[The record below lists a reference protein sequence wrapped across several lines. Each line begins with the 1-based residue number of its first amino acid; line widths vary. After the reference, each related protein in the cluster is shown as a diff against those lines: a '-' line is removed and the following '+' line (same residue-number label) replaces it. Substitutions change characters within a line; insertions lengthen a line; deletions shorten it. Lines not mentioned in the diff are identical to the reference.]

1 MTKDSRTTENLPQSP
16 VEFYIQDQLVK
27 RGIDI
32 NDIEF
37 SSPWGSER
45 RYLRYGYWREVD
57 VTGMQDILSEF
68 VIEDDDCGQ
77 LYMYDI
83 IESPIDEERVAFFT
97 TFETTGS
104 YPM

>member
-1 MTKDSRTTENLPQSP
+1 MTKDNRTAENLPQSP

-37 SSPWGSER
+37 SSPWGKQS
-45 RYLRYGYWREVD
+45 RYLRCGYWREVD